1 MLKVIGFFVG
11 SIVLL
16 GAIFAG
22 VVWFVFN
29 NAEDQSYLTKRV
41 AATEVQ
47 SKWNGDQYIVVYGY
61 DVDGTTYYGEDR
73 LYRRNWQP
81 GDSLRV
87 CVDPS
92 DVAQHALANQEC
104 GSSSLGTSTQKGTT
118 TKPSIN

>member
-47 SKWNGDQYIVVYGY
+47 SKWNGDQYIVEYGY
-61 DVDGTTYYGEDR
+61 DVDGTTYYGEGR

-92 DVAQHALANQEC
+92 DVAQHALTNQEC
-104 GSSSLGTSTQKGTT
+104 GSSSLGTSTQTGTT